1 MSLKSFCAI
10 LKTLLNPCRIAIP
23 PLPTLKPAP
32 LEKTMTEMQIEL
44 TLTEPAPFF
53 PLLQQGFQVQ
63 ARMGNSVRTFLTEDL
78 GIDPDY
84 LENRIQTIFLNGHP
98 VDDLSETVVT
108 DGAVI
113 ALSAAMP
120 GLVGATMRRSGV
132 LASFRNGITYRV
144 PDARETASEGE
155 VTVKLFNLLVR
166 EMGPGFLERGIWVNP
181 DEVAG
186 MIDTHGTELDRSC
199 QSVKRDGQSRPGV
212 ADLARAISTK
222 HPDRVKLIVHSP
234 DM

>member
-1 MSLKSFCAI
+1 MI
-10 LKTLLNPCRIAIP
+10 
-23 PLPTLKPAP
+23 
-32 LEKTMTEMQIEL
+32 EMQIEL

-63 ARMGNSVRTFLTEDL
+63 ARMGSSVRTFLTEDL

-98 VDDLSETVVT
+98 VDDLNETVVT

-132 LASFRNGITYRV
+132 LASFRDGITYRAT
-144 PDARETASEGE
+144 DAREATDRGV

-166 EMGPGFLERGIWVNP
+166 ELGPGFLEHGIWVNP

-186 MIDTHGTELDRSC
+186 IFDPHGTELAQVC
-199 QSVKRDGQSRPGV
+199 QSAKCEGRPRSDV
-212 ADLARAISTK
+212 ADLAREISVK
-222 HPDRVKLIVHSP
+222 RPDRVELIVHSANG
-234 DM
+234 